1 MQSFLVSSCLIVKH
15 IIVFIRQ
22 FGFHHFSFDFW
33 IEKLTYQSKAGIIII
48 IMAPKGKVQAVQV
61 QANTTNKKKKKTNG
75 KTKSTADVVAVRVV
89 EKDPAAQAKI
99 LAEMDDATGE
109 QYYDDKAFQKAYGPS
124 IWMYGEEKL
133 DESIIGLT
141 MQLDY
146 GSYGK

>member
-1 MQSFLVSSCLIVKH
+1 
-15 IIVFIRQ
+15 
-22 FGFHHFSFDFW
+22 
-33 IEKLTYQSKAGIIII
+33 LTYKSKAGINII

-75 KTKSTADVVAVRVV
+75 KTKSTTADVVAVRVV
-89 EKDPAAQAKI
+89 EKKDPAAQAKI